1 MYFSSHLKEDE
12 FFKNSF
18 MSRSCL
24 IISVNIQA
32 YPSHKTKKHVVTY
45 EDFQNS
51 DCELMLL
58 ITDVKYVEVY
68 AKSKSV
74 IMNII
79 ENAENCGCSEIT
91 IKTDKRG
98 WQNQTQRNVKK
109 RLNGGPLQKS
119 SLRWPS
125 VKREPDADGQR
136 VFEQRRPSAEHDGHD
151 EEQNDI

>member
-1 MYFSSHLKEDE
+1 MRGLDELFRNIEINDYEWYIDEYEIIKEENEQCKNMHFSSHLKEDE
-12 FFKNSF
+12 FLKLIHEP
-18 MSRSCL
+18 SCL

-91 IKTDKRG
+91 IKTDKEDGR
-98 WQNQTQRNVKK
+98 T
-109 RLNGGPLQKS
+109 RL
-119 SLRWPS
+119 S
-125 VKREPDADGQR
+125 VM
-136 VFEQRRPSAEHDGHD
+136 
-151 EEQNDI
+151 